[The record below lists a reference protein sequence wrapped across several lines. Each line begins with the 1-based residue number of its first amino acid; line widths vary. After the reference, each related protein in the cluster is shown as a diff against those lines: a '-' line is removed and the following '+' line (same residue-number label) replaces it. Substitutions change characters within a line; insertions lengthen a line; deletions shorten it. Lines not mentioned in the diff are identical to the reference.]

1 MRNTIY
7 ILLALFI
14 CIASFFILHH
24 VNKPTRSPQKKTID
38 NFIINANFTEY
49 NKDGLVKTKMSAEKV
64 THFLPENTA
73 LFVKPIILTYMN
85 NRDPWHITADQGT
98 SDKTG
103 ETIVLQGHVV
113 VHKLPTAKQAS
124 ITVKTSELT
133 VYPKESRAFT
143 AKPVIL
149 SRPGTVIHAT
159 GFSANLKT
167 GQYKLLSQSKVIYQ
181 PEQQRQH

>member
-1 MRNTIY
+1 MRNTLY
-7 ILLALFI
+7 IFLALLI

-24 VNKPTRSPQKKTID
+24 TQKPARSPQKKIID
-38 NFIINANFTEY
+38 NFVIHASFTEY
-49 NKDGLVKTKMSAEKV
+49 NKKGLLKTKMSAEKV
-64 THFLPENTA
+64 THFLPDNTT
-73 LFVKPIILTYMN
+73 FFIKPVILTYMD

-103 ETIVLQGHVV
+103 STIVLQGHVV
-113 VHKLPTAKQAS
+113 VHKLATAKQAS
-124 ITVKTSELT
+124 LTIKTSELT
-133 VYPKESRAFT
+133 VYPKESRAIT

-159 GFSANLKT
+159 GFAANLKT

-181 PEQQRQH
+181 PERQH